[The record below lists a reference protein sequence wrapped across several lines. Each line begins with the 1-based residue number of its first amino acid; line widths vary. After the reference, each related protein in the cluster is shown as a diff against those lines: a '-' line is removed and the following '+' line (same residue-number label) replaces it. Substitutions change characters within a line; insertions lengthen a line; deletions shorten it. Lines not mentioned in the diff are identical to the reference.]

1 MYICLTLVNLR
12 ILFYLSTV
20 GYVTIQG
27 ASQNEKASSNA
38 PPSARPV
45 TVSCGAQPS
54 HNNTRAPSGD
64 VPLKKDSS
72 LRSIQV
78 TEKCSLKNETS
89 NRTSNP
95 TDHRTL
101 KVRIKMSSDNM
112 ACKNAIYSGL
122 GLDDSP
128 SSVSGNSPEESGG
141 VPPITEES
149 PINIIQVMAILYF
162 LSLML
167 CFQ

>member
-1 MYICLTLVNLR
+1 M
-12 ILFYLSTV
+12 

-38 PPSARPV
+38 PPSVRPG
-45 TVSCGAQPS
+45 TVSCSAHPS

-64 VPLKKDSS
+64 VPLKKDLS
-72 LRSIQV
+72 LRSTQV
-78 TEKCSLKNETS
+78 IEKCSLKNETS
-89 NRTSNP
+89 NRTNNP

-112 ACKNAIYSGL
+112 ARKNAIYSGL

-128 SSVSGNSPEESGG
+128 SSSSGNSPEESGG
-141 VPPITEES
+141 VPPVTQESVKES
-149 PINIIQVMAILYF
+149 PTNIIQVMTILYF
-162 LSLML
+162 LSLMFL
-167 CFQ
+167 CQ